1 MPSFS
6 STDEAPT
13 IVRCLLTLPFTLS
26 KLLQTH
32 DGIHLD
38 QCAARQARDADRRA
52 RWIRLGKKSRP
63 DPVDAREVC
72 KVGQISRPLH
82 DIAEAA
88 PCRNRDSP
96 QIFKHAH

>member
-6 STDEAPT
+6 STDEAAT

-32 DGIHLD
+32 DGIHFD

-52 RWIRLGKKSRP
+52 RWVRLGKIGRH
-63 DPVDAREVC
+63 DLVDAREMYEI
-72 KVGQISRPLH
+72 GQIYRQLH
-82 DIAEAA
+82 DIVEAA
-88 PCRNRDSP
+88 ACRDRDTP
-96 QIFKHAH
+96 QIFK